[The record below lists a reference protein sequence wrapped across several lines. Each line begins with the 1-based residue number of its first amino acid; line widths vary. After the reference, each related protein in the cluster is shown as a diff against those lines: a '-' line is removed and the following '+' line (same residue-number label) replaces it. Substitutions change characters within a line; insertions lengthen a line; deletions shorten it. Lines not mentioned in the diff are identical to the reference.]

1 MGMQASVG
9 RRRAP
14 VWLAL
19 GAAAAVGGGCVP
31 VARGRVTPMAPDVR
45 GVVCVGGAPRA
56 GVPLRLVVGA
66 GGECTPPAAED
77 TSGAGGAWS
86 GTYSIDVAV
95 PADSAAS
102 RER

>member
-1 MGMQASVG
+1 VARV
-9 RRRAP
+9 
-14 VWLAL
+14 
-19 GAAAAVGGGCVP
+19 GAAAAVGGACVP

-45 GVVCVGGAPRA
+45 GVVRVGGAPRA